1 MRTLLDTLYRASG
14 WLAAGFIGAI
24 GLLVVVQVSCNLIDR
39 ISTIATGTAIGLT
52 IPSYADFT
60 GFFLASASFLALAH
74 TFRQG
79 GHIRV
84 TLLISHLPKP
94 LAKAA
99 EFWCIGVAALISC
112 YFTWYTSILVWQS
125 YDFHDLS
132 SGMIA
137 IPLWIPQLGMLL
149 GLAIL
154 SIALLDELVSL
165 VRGMQPSYHGKGENL
180 LATEESAELIDAAA
194 APEDSRA

>member
-1 MRTLLDTLYRASG
+1 MRNLLDALYRISG

-84 TLLISHLPKP
+84 TLFISHLPP
-94 LAKAA
+94 LLAKAA

-112 YFTWYTSILVWQS
+112 YFTWYTGILVWES

-137 IPLWIPQLGMLL
+137 IPLWIPQLGMLI

-154 SIALLDELVSL
+154 SIALLDEFIGLI
-165 VRGMQPSYHGKGENL
+165 RGIKPSYHGKGENL
-180 LATEESAELIDAAA
+180 LATDDDTGLIDAAA
-194 APEDSRA
+194 SEDSRA